1 MITFATSAGC
11 ESIGTWL
18 EGSVM
23 VFAFIAFANFRSR
36 SGGIILSLAAT
47 TYHVGFVFHAA
58 LVSFA
63 PKAAPL
69 VGPWIAART
78 FLSAIGRSW
87 AKFSRTPFVV
97 IVRNPLAS
105 GRSSAPPGAGG
116 NC

>member
-36 SGGIILSLAAT
+36 SGGIIRSLEAT
-47 TYHVGFVFHAA
+47 TYHVGLVFHAA

-63 PKAAPL
+63 PRAAPL
-69 VGPWIAART
+69 VGPCVAARR
-78 FLSAIGRSW
+78 FLSATGRSC
-87 AKFSRTPFVV
+87 AKFLRTPFVV
-97 IVRNPLAS
+97 IVGKP
-105 GRSSAPPGAGG
+105 
-116 NC
+116 